1 VAARADIDPRRLL
14 AAVAA
19 ALSCLALFFWI
30 SGRDA
35 FFLPTDIAYWYQ
47 DSLWLKACRSRPWT
61 VACPEL
67 SKFPLGYL
75 MNSVVLQ
82 RLGPD
87 PRAAL
92 QLLQSAALSLPAAGL
107 VAASVRLRHGCAQAG
122 LYALLIVL
130 TPLPAFY
137 LRSGALEVQAGVF
150 LGLALLFGLRQLR
163 WPGQAWPWLS
173 NACVLVGCLYKDSLA
188 PTFALAVLLAA
199 VPSRSGRAA
208 LPQLARLWGPG
219 LVGAGLASLVWNLT
233 RYRSLLPLGYLE
245 EASLNRPS
253 PSQALFSLWGLFLSP
268 NGGFVAFWGAAFA
281 VLLALSLARRRWTP
295 AWPDFAERLPL
306 LLLLL
311 GVSSMAFWWAPFGW
325 VAWGAR
331 LSVPFALAALI
342 AALGELEPP
351 RRPGSRSCRGGW
363 DRRRAVTAGL
373 ALLLAALL
381 LSRSLPYVALGYR
394 PDRGR
399 FFAPSPATAVAAK
412 GGVQPAGRPAPSC
425 TQRILAEMA
434 TQPQPH
440 PNPLVRMWRTEAYW
454 PCVEQGLRADPAR
467 S

>member
-1 VAARADIDPRRLL
+1 MAARADIDPRRLL

-122 LYALLIVL
+122 LYAVLIVL

-173 NACVLVGCLYKDSLA
+173 NGCLLVGCLYKDSLA
-188 PTFALAVLLAA
+188 PTFALAVMLAA
-199 VPSRSGRAA
+199 LPSRSGRAA
-208 LPQLARLWGPG
+208 LPLLARLWGPG

-253 PSQALFSLWGLFLSP
+253 PSQALVSLWGLFLSP
-268 NGGFVAFWGAAFA
+268 NGGFVAFWGASFA
-281 VLLALSLARRRWTP
+281 VLLLLSLARRRWIP
-295 AWPDFAERLPL
+295 AWPDFFERLPL

-342 AALGELEPP
+342 AAIGQFDPSRYPSNACRLSSVGI
-351 RRPGSRSCRGGW
+351 RRQL
-363 DRRRAVTAGL
+363 AIGL
-373 ALLLAALL
+373 ALLVAVLL
-381 LSRSLPYVALGYR
+381 LGRSLPYVALGYR

-399 FFAPSPATAVAAK
+399 FFAAPPAAVSA
-412 GGVQPAGRPAPSC
+412 GGGTKPAEKPAPSC
-425 TQRILAEMA
+425 TQRIFAEMA
-434 TQPQPH
+434 AQPHPH
-440 PNPLVRMWRTEAYW
+440 PNPLVRMWRTAAYW
-454 PCVEQGLRADPAR
+454 PCIEQGLRADPTR